1 VRKINY
7 ASAIREGFEFLLANY
22 DEFFVIGQGLWSP
35 WYVGETMKD
44 LDKKFG
50 VERVIDTPVSE
61 NACTGAGV
69 GASIAGLKTVV
80 VHPRMD
86 FMLYAIDPIV
96 NQAAKWSS
104 MFGSQTSAGVT
115 IRSIINRG
123 GQQGAQHSQAFH
135 PWFSNVPGL
144 RVIMPYSVKDARDLL
159 ISSALSND
167 PVIFIDDRWLY
178 DTEDNL
184 GDVEILDLSKQKPN
198 LLKKGND
205 VTIVG
210 SGYSTFLGNAI
221 HEKLLLDNITAEII
235 DMRVLNPI
243 DTDLISNSVSKT
255 KNLVVIDG
263 GWEQCGIGA
272 EIIAQILENKTSKN
286 VDFNFKR
293 FSTQFAPAPSSQ
305 ILENEFYPKIDE
317 IIKYIRVS
325 IEK

>member
-1 VRKINY
+1 
-7 ASAIREGFEFLLANY
+7 
-22 DEFFVIGQGLWSP
+22 
-35 WYVGETMKD
+35 
-44 LDKKFG
+44 
-50 VERVIDTPVSE
+50 
-61 NACTGAGV
+61 
-69 GASIAGLKTVV
+69 
-80 VHPRMD
+80 
-86 FMLYAIDPIV
+86 
-96 NQAAKWSS
+96 
-104 MFGSQTSAGVT
+104 
-115 IRSIINRG
+115 
-123 GQQGAQHSQAFH
+123 
-135 PWFSNVPGL
+135 
-144 RVIMPYSVKDARDLL
+144 MPYSVKDARDLL

-272 EIIAQILENKTSKN
+272 EIIAQILENNTSKN
-286 VDFNFKR
+286 
-293 FSTQFAPAPSSQ
+293 FAE
-305 ILENEFYPKIDE
+305 LD
-317 IIKYIRVS
+317 
-325 IEK
+325 